1 MLSAEE
7 YALHATQS
15 FTLPQTCVQLRR
27 LLDNDKSDSNDIA
40 KIISN
45 DPVLGAKLLKLA
57 NSALFRFEYQ
67 IDDID
72 KAITVVGGE
81 ALYNLMMAETASSAF
96 EHFSNDAIDL
106 QRFWL
111 QSVYAGL
118 VAKHLAKI
126 ARIRTSGRY
135 FVIGLLH
142 NIGEL
147 IVAVN
152 TPNFAAQCAQ
162 YSTEVPPWER
172 QKHIL
177 GFCYTDCTHALL
189 KQWNLPLNL
198 YQALPNTHSEMVDC
212 SQADGLMFIV
222 YRAAL
227 VLVEPEKF
235 NFSNLIPLSLLQ
247 KMGLTEQDIIDSMK
261 FAQMEAA
268 TLISVLR
275 S

>member
-7 YALHATQS
+7 YALRATQS

-106 QRFWL
+106 QRFGCK
-111 QSVYAGL
+111 VF
-118 VAKHLAKI
+118 
-126 ARIRTSGRY
+126 T
-135 FVIGLLH
+135 
-142 NIGEL
+142 
-147 IVAVN
+147 
-152 TPNFAAQCAQ
+152 
-162 YSTEVPPWER
+162 
-172 QKHIL
+172 L
-177 GFCYTDCTHALL
+177 G
-189 KQWNLPLNL
+189 
-198 YQALPNTHSEMVDC
+198 
-212 SQADGLMFIV
+212 
-222 YRAAL
+222 
-227 VLVEPEKF
+227 
-235 NFSNLIPLSLLQ
+235 
-247 KMGLTEQDIIDSMK
+247 
-261 FAQMEAA
+261 
-268 TLISVLR
+268 
-275 S
+275 

>member
-7 YALHATQS
+7 YALRATQS
-15 FTLPQTCVQLRR
+15 FTLPQTFVKIRR
-27 LLDNDKSDSNDIA
+27 LLDNNKSDSTDIA

-45 DPVLGAKLLKLA
+45 DPALSAKLLKLA

-72 KAITVVGGE
+72 KAITVIGGE

-106 QRFWL
+106 NRFWL
-111 QSVYAGL
+111 QSVYAAL
-118 VAKHLAKI
+118 VAKNLAKM

-135 FVIGLLH
+135 FVIGLMH

-147 IVAVN
+147 LVAAD
-152 TPNFAAQCAQ
+152 TPNFATQCAE
-162 YSTEVPPWER
+162 YSTDVPPWKSQEN
-172 QKHIL
+172 IL
-177 GFCYTDCTHALL
+177 GFCYTDCTYALL
-189 KQWNLPLNL
+189 KQWNLPSNL
-198 YQALPNTHSEMVDC
+198 YQSLPNAHSETINGT
-212 SQADGLMFIV
+212 QADGLMFIV

-227 VLVEPEKF
+227 TLVEPEKF
-235 NFSNLIPLSLLQ
+235 NLSNLISHSLLQ
-247 KMGLTEQDIIDSMK
+247 KMRLTEQDVVDSMK
-261 FAQMEAA
+261 FAQIEAA